1 MVETLK
7 KQYTE
12 KEVETAIKLM
22 IQYGMNENQYT
33 KKRTTFFFGFD
44 NKDEMQQGKGTVF
57 HSEAELLEVAPR
69 LSHFTCNPYIKGGYS
84 LQNLDMVWGHAEK
97 NLVQI
102 NTFYIDIDSHETA
115 SEDLITACE
124 DTVGFQPTIV
134 LQTPK
139 GYQLYFVLDNPAFVG
154 KKRKVIDVAKR
165 ISQALREALAEQVPA
180 IDFGCN
186 HFGISRIP
194 SVENLIYFN
203 QECLVNFEDLMY
215 YWSMKK
221 DHASRG
227 TKVFNQLSIKVG
239 QLRQVDDPWFRLIL
253 ATTNIKGGDGKSG
266 RNTAVFT
273 LALACYS
280 SCISDEECRRLLTD
294 YNNRLKF
301 PLTLEEFNSILTSAY
316 SGTYKAAS
324 LEHIHRLCTD
334 WISPTLS
341 VKDLIR
347 PRHWYKVAK
356 SRDERS
362 YSHIEEWENDL
373 LNHFFQNGLPS
384 KNIFEG
390 TKADLIELIGI
401 PKTSL
406 DRLLAKL
413 VESKKLV
420 VLTRKGRG
428 GGLTILAG
436 AKLIKDQIL
445 KKIKELTD
453 HSSFYKALQSKSYLE
468 IFEIL
473 DRKLNMTITQQTIL
487 DSG

>member
-22 IQYGMNENQYT
+22 IQYGMNENQDT
-33 KKRTTFFFGFD
+33 KKRTTFFGFD

-84 LQNLDMVWGHAEK
+84 LQNLGMVWGHAEK
-97 NLVQI
+97 NLAQI
-102 NTFYIDIDSHETA
+102 NMFYIDIDSHETA
-115 SEDLITACE
+115 PENLIIACE

-154 KKRKVIDVAKR
+154 KKRKVVDVAKR

-203 QECLVNFEDLMY
+203 QEYLVNFEDFI

-227 TKVFNQLSIKVG
+227 TKVFNQVTIKLG
-239 QLRQVDDPWFRLIL
+239 QLRQVDDPWFKRIL
-253 ATTNIKGGDGKSG
+253 AITDIKGGKGKSG
-266 RNTAVFT
+266 RNTAIFT

-280 SCISDEECRRLLTD
+280 SGIPYEECNSLLTD
-294 YNNRLKF
+294 YNKRLKS

-341 VKDLIR
+341 VKDLIK

-373 LNHFFQNGLPS
+373 LNHFLQNGLPS
-384 KNIFEG
+384 KTIFEG
-390 TKADLIELIGI
+390 KKSDLIELIGI

-413 VESKKLV
+413 VKSNKLV

-428 GGLTILAG
+428 GGITILAG
-436 AKLIKDQIL
+436 AKLIRDQIL
-445 KKIKELTD
+445 KKLKELAN
-453 HSSFYKALQSKSYLE
+453 HSSFYKALQSKAYLE
-468 IFEIL
+468 ILEIL
-473 DRKLNMTITQQTIL
+473 DRKLNMAITQQTVL